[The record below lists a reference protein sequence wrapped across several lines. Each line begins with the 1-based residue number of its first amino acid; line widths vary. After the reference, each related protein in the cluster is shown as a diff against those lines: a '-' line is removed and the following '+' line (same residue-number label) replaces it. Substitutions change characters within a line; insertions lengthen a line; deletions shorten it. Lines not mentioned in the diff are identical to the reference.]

1 VTLTVLLTE
10 TGGDIPPDP
19 LIDAFTKL
27 YQGLSLLGDAI
38 TMLLTYLLASL
49 GIEIPP
55 IAIRIATI
63 IMVILTLYKLGNVVS
78 KLVLYAMIFLLI
90 SMFAGLIPAVGDF
103 LSGSLG

>member
-1 VTLTVLLTE
+1 VILTVLLSE
-10 TGGDIPPDP
+10 TGELPPDP
-19 LIDAFTKL
+19 LMEAFTKL

-38 TMLLTYLLASL
+38 TILITYLLAAV
-49 GIEIPP
+49 GITIPP

-63 IMVILTLYKLGNVVS
+63 IMVVLTLYKLGNVVS

-103 LSGSLG
+103 LSGTLG